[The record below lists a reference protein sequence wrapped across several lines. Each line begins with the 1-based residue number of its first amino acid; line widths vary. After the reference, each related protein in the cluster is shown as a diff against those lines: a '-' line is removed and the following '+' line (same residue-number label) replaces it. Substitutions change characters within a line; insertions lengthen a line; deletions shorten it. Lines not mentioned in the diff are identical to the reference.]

1 MQPQPFLQQQ
11 SSPRHEEA
19 PFWARNL
26 QGNVFHLFYLSFLAG
41 LEDLLLRLTT
51 SLFMDFNQVCQAATT
66 TTICLSLDLAPKISL
81 TCAVVLEFQRLAGKY
96 VWSSCE
102 NWQDRYHYDS
112 HYLVWIFRYKFGLF
126 GMLKLATLV
135 LTLQFL
141 IETLRQWLAYSS
153 LLAKPPGFV
162 ITSLDLCTPN
172 KFSYTVSLFEVL

>member
-112 HYLVWIFRYKFGLF
+112 HYLVWIFRYIQVWFIWNAKISYGINKDSKTAFIESSAPIVSELY
-126 GMLKLATLV
+126 
-135 LTLQFL
+135 LT
-141 IETLRQWLAYSS
+141 
-153 LLAKPPGFV
+153 
-162 ITSLDLCTPN
+162 
-172 KFSYTVSLFEVL
+172 

>member
-1 MQPQPFLQQQ
+1 MHLNSASPFLSTYLYILHNFYLKPTVQPQPFLQQQ

-81 TCAVVLEFQRLAGKY
+81 TCAVGCCSGIPKIS
-96 VWSSCE
+96 W
-102 NWQDRYHYDS
+102 
-112 HYLVWIFRYKFGLF
+112 
-126 GMLKLATLV
+126 
-135 LTLQFL
+135 
-141 IETLRQWLAYSS
+141 
-153 LLAKPPGFV
+153 
-162 ITSLDLCTPN
+162 
-172 KFSYTVSLFEVL
+172 EVCVEQL